1 MKEATGELSVT
12 VITVVAIAAISA
24 LFVVFLLPVLRAQI
38 NLTQACTNGPNY
50 MVDLDQGK
58 ISCNKGNTTSQTGA
72 SGAKSWKC
80 YYTDNSG
87 RNHQKTCKQSD

>member
-38 NLTQACTNGPNY
+38 NLTQACTNGPSY
-50 MVDLDQGK
+50 MVDLSKGK
-58 ISCNKGNTTSQTGA
+58 ISCAA
-72 SGAKSWKC
+72 SGGTTTGQKSWYC
-80 YYTDNSG
+80 YYYDKDDAS
-87 RNHQKTCKQSD
+87 REQKKLCYDSKS

>member
-38 NLTQACTNGPNY
+38 NLTQACTNGPGY
-50 MVDLDQGK
+50 QVTLAKGK
-58 ISCNKGNTTSQTGA
+58 INCTDITNGQVTGNRSWTCN
-72 SGAKSWKC
+72 
-80 YYTDNSG
+80 YTDSDNRSHIK
-87 RNHQKTCKQSD
+87 NCKD

>member
-38 NLTQACTNGPNY
+38 NLTQACTNGPGY
-50 MVDLDQGK
+50 KITLDKGK
-58 ISCNKGNTTSQTGA
+58 INCGPA
-72 SGAKSWKC
+72 SGGTSAQGGKTWTCK
-80 YYTDNSG
+80 YTDNDG
-87 RNHQKTCKQSD
+87 KVHQKTCTENA

>member
-38 NLTQACTNGPNY
+38 NLTQACTNGPGYKINLSKGSI
-50 MVDLDQGK
+50 DCADAKGGTSAEGK
-58 ISCNKGNTTSQTGA
+58 KTWTCT
-72 SGAKSWKC
+72 
-80 YYTDNSG
+80 YTDNDG
-87 RNHQKTCKQSD
+87 KKHTKTCTENA